1 MIHNIRYRLF
11 VYENENEEELIN
23 GLHNILPDVVPE
35 LEEAEGM
42 LGENDNILIY
52 SGIVD
57 KKRYLKDF
65 LFNLINQLDK
75 DQLLKLYDD
84 LERKMDD
91 QCNLFLR
98 FSKDAAVDEKWQIV
112 DRGDSIHLK
121 IKIAAYPAKKDI
133 ALKNFSEYLI
143 SEIEAKED

>member
-1 MIHNIRYRLF
+1 M
-11 VYENENEEELIN
+11 
-23 GLHNILPDVVPE
+23 
-35 LEEAEGM
+35 
-42 LGENDNILIY
+42 
-52 SGIVD
+52 SGVID

-65 LFNLINQLDK
+65 LNNLFEELGTDEII
-75 DQLLKLYDD
+75 KLYDD
-84 LERKMDD
+84 IDKKMDD